1 MLILRRHKVD
11 FSIKNEEGKTPL
23 MVAIALNNKEAIKL
37 MWDFRPINIL
47 SANKE
52 TILHYAARHNNVSV
66 ARNACHPDLQIDL
79 NQQSQHEL
87 RTALHIAVQQS
98 NAAVTRVLLDQGALD
113 KWENHYGRRANEYIT
128 DDVISMLFFR
138 YNLTCDIENVDVPSR
153 STTPI
158 SIEENIKI
166 PQQNEAPQE

>member
-1 MLILRRHKVD
+1 M
-11 FSIKNEEGKTPL
+11 NE
-23 MVAIALNNKEAIKL
+23 
-37 MWDFRPINIL
+37 
-47 SANKE
+47 E
-52 TILHYAARHNNVSV
+52 TILHYAARHNNISV
-66 ARNACHPDLQIDL
+66 ARNACDPDLQIDS

-98 NAAVTRVLLDQGALD
+98 NVRVSLEHGALD
-113 KWENHYGRRANEYIT
+113 KWEDRYGRRTNEYIT

-158 SIEENIKI
+158 NVKENIERL
-166 PQQNEAPQE
+166 QQNEAPHESHEQQQGPFRPRAF